1 MNVFKLAKK
10 REKAMEELY
19 FKLAET
25 TDNKGLKGIFLDLAS
40 AEGAHHS
47 SFSSLEDRSS
57 ASLFEEVDVDMKMTL
72 REIDLRRDF
81 LDPKL
86 SQLEVYRK
94 VRDYEW
100 ESQKFYESLL
110 SRAHSDQLKSVL
122 KEMADEERSHVIAM
136 DNVIELVEMPETL
149 RDDAEFGI
157 NTGI

>member
-19 FKLAET
+19 LKLAEA

-47 SFSSLEDRSS
+47 SFSSLEDKSS

-72 REIDLRRDF
+72 REIDLRMDF
-81 LDPKL
+81 LDPHL

-100 ESQKFYESLL
+100 ESQKFYELLL
-110 SRAHSDQLKSVL
+110 SSARSEQLKAVL
-122 KEMADEERSHVIAM
+122 KEMADEERTHVIAM

-157 NTGI
+157 SPSI